1 MGANKV
7 GTQLLVSPHTR
18 ERILALAIVRKERLA
33 EVSRAALEGK
43 GLQGLERTHADELS
57 ALHAK
62 INQWMANNPT
72 SVAEKS
78 DVLRDWFDNGTPA

>member
-33 EVSRAALEGK
+33 EVSRVALEGSGLKGLERQHSMELAALEGRVAADTDESRPRGK
-43 GLQGLERTHADELS
+43 VLE
-57 ALHAK
+57 
-62 INQWMANNPT
+62 
-72 SVAEKS
+72 
-78 DVLRDWFDNGTPA
+78 DWFRNGTPA